1 MINKEQIDTVTKRLI
16 KAYQPI
22 SIFLFGSYAWGT
34 PTNDSDLDLMIIL
47 ENSDEKSYIRPRKGF
62 KALRGLKIAKDLVV
76 FTKNELNSYLNE
88 PSSLVYKIKKE
99 GISLYERD

>member
-88 PSSLVYKIKKE
+88 PSSLAYKIKKE
-99 GISLYERD
+99 GVSLYERD